1 MTNVNIYTKEQSKAY
16 VEGWKNSG
24 LSQREYS
31 SLNGLKVT
39 TLNTWVKRSKE
50 SKEKSLVLI
59 KKKSPVGSNNIS
71 MEYMGAKLLISKESA
86 EWVFRALKEVNGCA
100 Q

>member
-1 MTNVNIYTKEQSKAY
+1 MTNVNIYTKEQRKAY

-31 SLNGLKVT
+31 SLNGLKAT

-59 KKKSPVGSNNIS
+59 KKKSPVVLHNIS
-71 MEYMGAKLLISKESA
+71 VEYMGAKIKADEKTLSIILMTIKNI
-86 EWVFRALKEVNGCA
+86 NGRN

>member
-1 MTNVNIYTKEQSKAY
+1 MTNVNIYTKEQRKAY
-16 VEGWKNSG
+16 VDGWKNSG

-59 KKKSPVGSNNIS
+59 KKKSSVISHNIS
-71 MEYMGAKLLISKESA
+71 AEYMGAKIKADKKTLSTILMTIKNISG
-86 EWVFRALKEVNGCA
+86 RN

>member
-1 MTNVNIYTKEQSKAY
+1 MTNVNIYTKEQRKAY
-16 VEGWKNSG
+16 VDGWKNSV

-31 SLNGLKVT
+31 SLNGLKAT

-59 KKKSPVGSNNIS
+59 KKKSPVVLHNIS
-71 MEYMGAKLLISKESA
+71 VEYMGAKIKAA
-86 EWVFRALKEVNGCA
+86 EKTLSIILMTIKNINGRN

>member
-1 MTNVNIYTKEQSKAY
+1 MTNVNIYTKEQRKAY
-16 VEGWKNSG
+16 VDGWKNSG

-31 SLNGLKVT
+31 SLNGLKAT

-59 KKKSPVGSNNIS
+59 KKKSPVVLHNIS
-71 MEYMGAKLLISKESA
+71 VKYMGAKIKADEKTLSIILMTIKNI
-86 EWVFRALKEVNGCA
+86 NGRN

>member
-1 MTNVNIYTKEQSKAY
+1 MTNVNIYTKEQRKAY
-16 VEGWKNSG
+16 VDGWKNSG

-59 KKKSPVGSNNIS
+59 KKKSSVISHNIS
-71 MEYMGAKLLISKESA
+71 VEYMGAKIKADEKTLSIILMTIKNI
-86 EWVFRALKEVNGCA
+86 NGRN

>member
-1 MTNVNIYTKEQSKAY
+1 MTNVNIYTKEQRKAY
-16 VEGWKNSG
+16 VDGWKNSG

-31 SLNGLKVT
+31 SLNGLKAT

-59 KKKSPVGSNNIS
+59 KGFNI
-71 MEYMGAKLLISKESA
+71 L
-86 EWVFRALKEVNGCA
+86 
-100 Q
+100 

>member
-1 MTNVNIYTKEQSKAY
+1 MANVNIYTKEQRKAY
-16 VEGWKNSG
+16 VDDWKNSG

-31 SLNGLKVT
+31 SLNGVKAT

-59 KKKSPVGSNNIS
+59 KKKSQVNSNNIS
-71 MEYMGAKLLISKESA
+71 IEYMGAKLTISKESA
-86 EWVFRALKEVNGCA
+86 EWVFKALKAVNG
-100 Q
+100 